1 METKAEWRA
10 KAGRQFLLRVG
21 FLIIVGGVLL
31 LQSVA
36 HAQGWQEP
44 GRSIGKISTEGNL
57 IVMELDEGA
66 LGKANLFDLVGHTL
80 RFIPDRQG
88 YRVENVPLQ
97 WDPELGAALNGSQV
111 TLHNFKFPFSS
122 REWDAFSVGRTG
134 SISFDGQDGVPGR
147 AGAARQGQDAA
158 EGGRGGGLSIGRFD
172 QLSQAASAIIN
183 TMPAIC
189 VFLKPRMSGPRYIKE
204 ATDRVVITWDLT
216 EPVGGIQDFSW
227 VKTTNRFQAVLRQD
241 GVIEMSYDQ
250 VAAKDAI
257 VGLYPLIREGAEHVL
272 ATLAG
277 ARNPSVAPHLNVQ
290 KLELAVV
297 DNVLLEV
304 KLEAR
309 GPVLQ
314 EGDPL
319 LPGVSYRVFFD
330 AHNQPAKRPSQTEA
344 TTQADVVWTVRG
356 VGGQGGEGGGARGG
370 AKSRYIATGAGVS
383 QRVKISSNTISIQGI
398 LPAALK
404 GADRIDVHVEVTA
417 PGNSA
422 AVDRMP
428 PRLVKLLGIQG
439 PGVDLS
445 SLTRQDGPFTIVYE
459 SFHYLA
465 LPNPRDMACTVLKA
479 LGDKFDFLA
488 YYSDFRVDNQEA
500 GTPSNG
506 PLGGN
511 VTGIGAKQRGL
522 ESYCSQGRFQWQFVQ
537 PVYVGSN
544 QMQERPPDGL
554 TGTNRDI
561 AFYARQ
567 LGERSPDGK
576 MLSYNL
582 AMSQL
587 GHEMGHRWSAFVSAK
602 VNGEVITLGPT
613 HWARG
618 LQAAAAFPFQR
629 SVEASAMGG
638 GVWQDNFDGTYTQL
652 DDDYYVP
659 ATGWS
664 HLDLYLMGLI
674 TPAEVPDF
682 FLLRNLVP
690 AGNDTNGHP
699 IFKAD
704 RVKITIQEVIDVEGP
719 RVPGVEQS
727 QKNFNTGIVLAVEHG
742 TKPSRE
748 LVERA
753 NGIRERWIDYWTT
766 TTGHRSSMTVNSQP
780 LASAG
785 QAKPDS
791 SRPAGLS
798 K

>member
-1 METKAEWRA
+1 MGTKAECGA
-10 KAGRQFLLRVG
+10 KAARRFFWGAGL
-21 FLIIVGGVLL
+21 IVGGVLL
-31 LQSVA
+31 LQSMA
-36 HAQGWQEP
+36 HAQGWQAP
-44 GRSIGKISTEGNL
+44 ARPIGKISTEGNL
-57 IVMELDEGA
+57 IVMELDEGV

-97 WDPELGAALNGSQV
+97 WDPEFGAALSGSQV
-111 TLHNFKFPFSS
+111 TLHNFKFPFSAK
-122 REWDAFSVGRTG
+122 EWDAFSVGRTG
-134 SISFDGQDGVPGR
+134 SISFDGQDGVPER
-147 AGAARQGQDAA
+147 AGVARLGQDAA
-158 EGGRGGGLSIGRFD
+158 EGGRGGGLSIGRFE
-172 QLSQAASAIIN
+172 QLSQAARTIIN
-183 TMPAIC
+183 TVPAIC

-204 ATDRVVITWDLT
+204 AIDHVVITWDLT
-216 EPVGGIQDFSW
+216 EPAGGIQDFTW
-227 VKTTNRFQAVLRQD
+227 LKTTNRFQAVLRQD

-257 VGLYPLIREGAEHVL
+257 VGLYPVVRQGTEQVL

-277 ARNPSVAPHLNVQ
+277 ARNPSLAPHLNVQ
-290 KLELAVV
+290 KMQLAVV

-304 KLEAR
+304 KLETR
-309 GPVLQ
+309 GPVLL
-314 EGDPL
+314 EGDPA
-319 LPGVSYRVFFD
+319 LPGVTYRVVFD
-330 AHNQPAKRPSQTEA
+330 THNVPAKRPSGTEA
-344 TTQADVVWTVRG
+344 ATQADVVWTVRG
-356 VGGQGGEGGGARGG
+356 VGQGRGARGS
-370 AKSRYIATGAGVS
+370 ATSRYFATGAGAS
-383 QRVKISSNTISIQGI
+383 PRVKVSGNTISIQGI

-404 GADRIDVHVEVTA
+404 GVDRLAVSAEVIA
-417 PGNSA
+417 PGDPPA
-422 AVDRMP
+422 TVDSIP
-428 PRLVKLLGIQG
+428 PRVVKLSGIRG
-439 PGVDLS
+439 PEVDLS

-479 LGDKFDFLA
+479 LGDRFDFLA
-488 YYSDFRVDNQEA
+488 HYSDFRVDNQEA

-511 VTGIGAKQRGL
+511 VTGIGATATQRGL
-522 ESYCSQGRFQWQFVQ
+522 ESYCTSGRFQWQFIQ

-554 TGTNRDI
+554 TGTSRDV

-567 LGERSPDGK
+567 LGERSPDAK
-576 MLSYNL
+576 MLGYNL

-602 VNGEVITLGPT
+602 VNGEIIPLGPT

-618 LQAAAAFPFQR
+618 LQAPAAFPYQR
-629 SVEASAMGG
+629 PVEASAMGG

-664 HLDLYLMGLI
+664 YLDLYLMGLI
-674 TPAEVPDF
+674 TPEEVPDF
-682 FLLRNLVP
+682 FLLKNLMA
-690 AGNDTNGHP
+690 AGRDTNGHP

-704 RVKITIQEVIDVEGP
+704 RVKITIQDVIAAEGP
-719 RVPGVEQS
+719 RLPAVDQS
-727 QKNFNTGIVLAVEHG
+727 QKNFNTGIVLVVEHG
-742 TKPSRE
+742 KKPSRE

-753 NGIRERWIDYWTT
+753 NGIRERWIDYWGT
-766 TTGHRSSMTVNSQP
+766 TTGHRSSMTVNAQP
-780 LASAG
+780 LASGAQG
-785 QAKPDS
+785 NQDS
-791 SRPAGLS
+791 VRPAGLS